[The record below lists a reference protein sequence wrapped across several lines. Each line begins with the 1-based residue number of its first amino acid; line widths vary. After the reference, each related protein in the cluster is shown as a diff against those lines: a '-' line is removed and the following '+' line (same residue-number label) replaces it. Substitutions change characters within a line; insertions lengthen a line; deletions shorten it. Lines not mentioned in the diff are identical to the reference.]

1 MHREVRRAW
10 YAPEEALSAEELI
23 GEAYRGIRPA
33 IGYPACPDHALKRRL
48 FDLLEAQEL
57 GMDLTEHFAMTPA
70 ASVSGL
76 YFQHPVARYFN
87 VGPIGKDQLE
97 DYARRLGESAKE
109 AERWLRPNLAYDPD

>member
-1 MHREVRRAW
+1 
-10 YAPEEALSAEELI
+10 
-23 GEAYRGIRPA
+23 
-33 IGYPACPDHALKRRL
+33 
-48 FDLLEAQEL
+48 
-57 GMDLTEHFAMTPA
+57 MDLTEHFAMTPA

-76 YFQHPVARYFN
+76 YFQHPAARYFN